1 MPSAADALWIA
12 FYVPMAAAL
21 ALRVRAAGGAHVVVL
36 DVLIA
41 IGALGAISAAF
52 VFDAILAGSTGS
64 VPALVTTLSY
74 PVADLMLA
82 ALVLH
87 LAAASGWR
95 LGRATAL
102 MATLFLL
109 WAVTDTIY
117 AYQTAH
123 GTYVTADVLDMGWVA
138 PFVLF
143 GIAAWMRP
151 DPAAVRQ
158 IPGLR
163 ALLVPAGFAILALA
177 MVVYAA
183 TAGVTHVSLALAAGA
198 LVCVIARFVVTFRS
212 YLIVLR
218 ETEYEATTDALTG
231 LGNRRSLNA
240 DLEAAFASRQDALL
254 LLFDLNGFKG
264 YNDAFGHPAGDA
276 LLVRLGKCLGIAVGD
291 AGIAYRMGGDEFC
304 VLLGAGASERTVSA
318 AGAAL
323 CEHGVG
329 FAITAS
335 LGRAALPAEAANAA
349 EALAT
354 ADQRMYRHKRSAR
367 GAAGEQATHALLRV
381 LTERHPDVGD
391 HSEGVADLAEA
402 VARQM
407 DVGDEGAREVRAG
420 AELHDI
426 GKAAI
431 PDAILSKPGP
441 LDADEW
447 AFMHRHTIIGE
458 RIVASAHALAGV
470 SQARALLAR
479 ALGRHRLPR
488 WAGGRQDPAGR
499 PHHLRLRRLRRD
511 AGRAPRLRGARVRV
525 RAGRAR
531 ALRRPAVRPA
541 GRHRVRG
548 GRPCARGEPAGRN
561 RAACAKARRL
571 PSLVGPRKAKA
582 GSESPRPRP
591 SCANAL
597 AYSFSSRLRD
607 EDPLLGELGLVA
619 RSTDRRAGERSRR
632 RN

>member
-1 MPSAADALWIA
+1 MALGLGLAAAYALRAPGHWGGEPLDAFFGRWVYGATATIGMILCAWRAIRVRQDRAVWSLIAFAFVLQVAGNTVYTVLYGASDAPPVPSAADALWIA

-52 VFDAILAGSTGS
+52 VFDAILAGTTGS

-74 PVADLMLA
+74 PVADLVLA

-123 GTYVTADVLDMGWVA
+123 GTYVAADVLDMGWVG
-138 PFVLF
+138 PV
-143 GIAAWMRP
+143 R
-151 DPAAVRQ
+151 AVRDRGVDA
-158 IPGLR
+158 PGPRRRPADPGPARTVGARGLR
-163 ALLVPAGFAILALA
+163 DPRPRNGRLRGYGGGHSRVAGSCRRRVGVRDRSLRRDVPQLSDRVAGDRVRGDDRCADRPWKPPLAERRPR
-177 MVVYAA
+177 
-183 TAGVTHVSLALAAGA
+183 G
-198 LVCVIARFVVTFRS
+198 
-212 YLIVLR
+212 
-218 ETEYEATTDALTG
+218 G
-231 LGNRRSLNA
+231 LWNRR
-240 DLEAAFASRQDALL
+240 DALL
-254 LLFDLNGFKG
+254 LLFDLNGFKS

-276 LLVRLGKCLGIAVGD
+276 LLVRLGKCLRIAVGD

-367 GAAGEQATHALLRV
+367 G
-381 LTERHPDVGD
+381 
-391 HSEGVADLAEA
+391 
-402 VARQM
+402 
-407 DVGDEGAREVRAG
+407 
-420 AELHDI
+420 
-426 GKAAI
+426 
-431 PDAILSKPGP
+431 
-441 LDADEW
+441 
-447 AFMHRHTIIGE
+447 
-458 RIVASAHALAGV
+458 
-470 SQARALLAR
+470 
-479 ALGRHRLPR
+479 
-488 WAGGRQDPAGR
+488 
-499 PHHLRLRRLRRD
+499 
-511 AGRAPRLRGARVRV
+511 
-525 RAGRAR
+525 
-531 ALRRPAVRPA
+531 RPA
-541 GRHRVRG
+541 
-548 GRPCARGEPAGRN
+548 
-561 RAACAKARRL
+561 
-571 PSLVGPRKAKA
+571 
-582 GSESPRPRP
+582 
-591 SCANAL
+591 
-597 AYSFSSRLRD
+597 
-607 EDPLLGELGLVA
+607 
-619 RSTDRRAGERSRR
+619 SRR
-632 RN
+632 RTHFCAC